1 MKRLILPLTLVVLTT
16 LSDAPAASGAAPADT
31 VRSDSVAT
39 ATAMQEVVVTATA
52 RQGAGTSSRIGR
64 DAMAHLQPT
73 TFTDLLE
80 LLPGNISKDP
90 ALDRVNAI
98 SLRETGT
105 KTPQGAS
112 TYNPDYALASS
123 GVLFTM
129 DDAPIMTDA
138 SMQGVGN
145 AAGGVRSSRN
155 RGVDMRSLSTDE
167 VESVE
172 VVRGIPSAE
181 YGNLT
186 SGVVHVTR
194 IRRTRPLTVRFKAD
208 GFSKLA
214 AVGGGWQSHMDAP
227 VLNVDAGWLD
237 SKADPRNPR
246 DNYRRVN
253 ASVRLSGQ
261 RSGSVTTRWNAGLAW
276 WYAFE
281 KDLNDPDLTAID
293 EYRNKEHSLTLNGTL
308 TIRLNNSF
316 LFNTFKLNGM
326 VSVQI
331 EDLERRK
338 SVSPMRAAIA
348 PTSMQPGVSQGTY
361 LAGEYIADYRCE
373 GRPVNLFL
381 KSKAQGSVAAGS
393 MGLVY
398 KAGVEWIYTKN
409 FGVGQI
415 YDLSKPL
422 SGAWTARPRD
432 FSTIPGLHVLS
443 GFAEGRLTGRI
454 GAMLMDLQC
463 GLRLQSLP
471 ALGSSYALSGRVIT
485 DPRINILFTIP
496 AGQTRISLGGGWGT
510 TSKLPTLD
518 YLYPAAVYHDFVQ
531 LNYYCVPSPAN
542 SLVSLRTYVD
552 DPTNYRLREAVNHKR
567 EVRMGVQWHGF
578 SLDATYFR
586 ERIDNGFRY
595 STVYAPYSYTTY
607 DITAADP
614 SSRPDLSL
622 LPHTDKQVL
631 DARSLVTNGSRMAR
645 QGVEF
650 TLTTPRWTP
659 LATRLSVSGAWFQTV
674 YSGAEAEWLTA
685 TDVVGNTPVSDL
697 YAGLYDD
704 ADGQRNSQCATTFM
718 FDTQLS
724 HLGIIVT
731 TTVQSVWYASTTRLK
746 RSGIPAAYM
755 DASGQVYP
763 YGSEQMDDPMLRHL
777 VLTYADDSFRTQRI
791 PMAMYVNLKVTKT
804 FGDRIRVALFVNRIL
819 DWLPEYKSNGLVIRR
834 SSSAYFGME
843 LSLSLN
849 L

>member
-1 MKRLILPLTLVVLTT
+1 MIPFVLPVLTAF
-16 LSDAPAASGAAPADT
+16 SGACAASGAGPVDT
-31 VRSDSVAT
+31 VVSRDSVAA
-39 ATAMQEVVVTATA
+39 ATEMKEVVVTATV
-52 RQGAGTSSRIGR
+52 RRGAGTSSRIGR

-105 KTPQGAS
+105 RTPQGAS
-112 TYNPDYALASS
+112 TYNPDYSLSS
-123 GVLFTM
+123 AGTLFTM
-129 DDAPIMTDA
+129 DGAPIMTDA
-138 SMQGVGN
+138 SMQGEGN
-145 AAGGVRSSRN
+145 AAGGVRSSKN

-194 IRRTRPLTVRFKAD
+194 IRHARPLTARFKAD
-208 GFSKLA
+208 GFSKLV
-214 AVGGGWQSHMDAP
+214 AVGGGWQFREDAP
-227 VLNVDAGWLD
+227 VLNMDAGWLD

-261 RSGSVTTRWNAGLAW
+261 RSGSMSTRWNAGVAW

-281 KDLNDPDLTAID
+281 KDLSDPDLTAID
-293 EYRNKEHSLTLNGTL
+293 EYRSNEHSLTLNGTY
-308 TIRLNNSF
+308 TIRLDNRY
-316 LFNTFKLNGM
+316 LFNTIELNGM
-326 VSVQI
+326 ASMQFQN
-331 EDLERRK
+331 LGRRK
-338 SVSPMRAAIA
+338 SVSPMRATIA
-348 PTSMQPGVSQGTY
+348 PTSMQPGVSLGAY
-361 LAGEYIADYRCE
+361 LDSEYVADYRCD
-373 GRPVNLFL
+373 GKPLNIFL
-381 KSKAQGSVAAGS
+381 KGKAQGTVAFGA
-393 MGLVY
+393 MELVY
-398 KAGVEWIYTKN
+398 KTGVEWTYTKN
-409 FGVGQI
+409 LGHGQI
-415 YDLSKPL
+415 YDLSRPL
-422 SGAWTARPRD
+422 SGGWTARPRD
-432 FSTIPGLHVLS
+432 FNTIPGLHIVS

-454 GAMLMDLQC
+454 GATMLDFQF
-463 GLRLQSLP
+463 GLRLQSAASL
-471 ALGSSYALSGRVIT
+471 SNEYALSGRVLT
-485 DPRINILFTIP
+485 DPRLNLLWTIP
-496 AGQTRISLGGGWGT
+496 VGETRISIGGGWGM

-518 YLYPAAVYHDFVQ
+518 YLYPAPVYHDFVQ
-531 LNYYCVPSPAN
+531 LNYYCVPAPAN
-542 SLVSLRTYVD
+542 SIVSLRTYVD
-552 DPTNYRLREAVNHKR
+552 DPTNHNLREAVNHKR
-567 EVRMGVQWHGF
+567 EVRAGVQWNGF
-578 SLDATYFR
+578 ALDATYFR

-595 STVYAPYSYTTY
+595 STVFAPYSYTAY
-607 DITAADP
+607 DASAIDL
-614 SSRPDLSL
+614 SSRPDLNT
-622 LPHTDKQVL
+622 LPFTDRQVL
-631 DARSLVTNGSRMAR
+631 DSRSLVTNGSRMAR

-650 TLTTPRWTP
+650 TLTTPRWTA

-674 YSGAEAEWLTA
+674 YSCSEAEWLTV
-685 TDVVGNTPVSDL
+685 TDVVGDTPVSDL
-697 YAGLYDD
+697 YAGLYTD

-724 HLGIIVT
+724 RPGLIVT

-746 RSGIPAAYM
+746 RSGIPVAYM

-763 YGSEQMDDPMLRHL
+763 YGAEQMEDPMLRHL

-804 FGDRIRVALFVNRIL
+804 FGKWLRVALFVNRIL
-819 DWLPEYKSNGLVIRR
+819 DWLPEYESNGLVIRR